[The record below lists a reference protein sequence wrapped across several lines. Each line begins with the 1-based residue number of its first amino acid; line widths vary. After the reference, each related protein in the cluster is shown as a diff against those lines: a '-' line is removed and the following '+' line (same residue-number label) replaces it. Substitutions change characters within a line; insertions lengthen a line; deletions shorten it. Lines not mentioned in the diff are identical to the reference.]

1 MLSSAEF
8 FKDETLQGIS
18 RSIKQLH
25 QMQAEAEAQK
35 LENFGITKQNPHF
48 KSLLH
53 HIDMGLSLGLNEPK
67 HGYWPLV
74 KKVCHKSTIQMVQ
87 SHHEAADE
95 IKRGHIWLYLTF
107 MESSLPSYI
116 KLLRTNEK
124 SLRTFYRKYAL
135 LRDTERCMIFEQLL
149 VGLEMVIFVLDFNS
163 PLSSF
168 SREPLFKPHE
178 FYAAK
183 RNSKGTE
190 QSSAV
195 PVGAQPLQVSSGTQ
209 TPPDVTISDE
219 TDSVNARSTPDLLRQ
234 ATNAQH
240 SGSSAVHAHRNPYDD
255 DIVTHL
261 RSRKRGDSAKR
272 KPKVRLESE
281 DSVSGTFSNELEDD
295 NYIPEFQDSF
305 PIKVIVPDK
314 PREFSSNGNN
324 GEFLDEVED
333 EDVYEKFLLG
343 LDIQTENKEENDKH
357 AYRITYVSNEDF
369 DDNVD
374 HLRQSRNKERSLSL
388 DSFDRFCRSGST
400 NKDDR
405 DKSRGAYDEDDED
418 DDEFVRRELDRPSPP
433 ADAVTD
439 DSFHTA
445 RSLELSSDAIGTS
458 PMSEQ
463 LPKDS
468 VDKVL
473 TARYDT
479 TAGILLP
486 TLPRRPNFA
495 DSCGMYRDLSIDK
508 NVLVLLSLEIFEKS
522 TEAFRKIFQVYVGY
536 LFGIRKQL
544 TLLITNINI
553 YLLTPTEAKDS
564 GFSKELS
571 IPIDSVN
578 RIQSGVN
585 MQDVLITHDEG
596 KLQLWTGN
604 EIITKNIIL
613 ALSSSLT
620 AQNARTVSVEQMKV
634 DFHRNLDLKIKDWLL
649 YIENVEESELLHFA
663 LVDFHSISSQ
673 TADVKVL
680 KSGLLQR
687 KTSYL
692 GVVPHWEASIF
703 GLRGPSLYE
712 YYSKGNH
719 ELKQVFD
726 LRNKCGGCV
735 RTKPSEKVHGFKVL
749 STDGSTPLL
758 ELAASSEEDAND
770 WIVNICQVVADSKHG
785 LDSQVRPFI
794 EGVAP
799 RALALS
805 ATKLYIFIENSRT
818 KRLQLI
824 DSCTIQDIPQ
834 ICVDNEDRSFCAV
847 QIDDSID
854 SYVETSKR
862 TWVLKF
868 HSEYELGKFEQKIF
882 AVWHTLYQVPLQ
894 FVLLADN
901 DFKRS
906 ISVCLATAKHS
917 TVSSIDDSAASVAA
931 LAEF

>member
-1 MLSSAEF
+1 MADDPRVLSPELHNTDDMDSKPADSSYAEF
-8 FKDETLQGIS
+8 QTDVT
-18 RSIKQLH
+18 
-25 QMQAEAEAQK
+25 
-35 LENFGITKQNPHF
+35 
-48 KSLLH
+48 
-53 HIDMGLSLGLNEPK
+53 
-67 HGYWPLV
+67 
-74 KKVCHKSTIQMVQ
+74 
-87 SHHEAADE
+87 
-95 IKRGHIWLYLTF
+95 
-107 MESSLPSYI
+107 LPS
-116 KLLRTNEK
+116 
-124 SLRTFYRKYAL
+124 
-135 LRDTERCMIFEQLL
+135 
-149 VGLEMVIFVLDFNS
+149 
-163 PLSSF
+163 
-168 SREPLFKPHE
+168 
-178 FYAAK
+178 
-183 RNSKGTE
+183 
-190 QSSAV
+190 
-195 PVGAQPLQVSSGTQ
+195 
-209 TPPDVTISDE
+209 
-219 TDSVNARSTPDLLRQ
+219 SVN
-234 ATNAQH
+234 
-240 SGSSAVHAHRNPYDD
+240 
-255 DIVTHL
+255 
-261 RSRKRGDSAKR
+261 
-272 KPKVRLESE
+272 SE
-281 DSVSGTFSNELEDD
+281 D
-295 NYIPEFQDSF
+295 
-305 PIKVIVPDK
+305 
-314 PREFSSNGNN
+314 
-324 GEFLDEVED
+324 
-333 EDVYEKFLLG
+333 
-343 LDIQTENKEENDKH
+343 

-479 TAGILLP
+479 TA
-486 TLPRRPNFA
+486 
-495 DSCGMYRDLSIDK
+495 
-508 NVLVLLSLEIFEKS
+508 
-522 TEAFRKIFQVYVGY
+522 
-536 LFGIRKQL
+536 
-544 TLLITNINI
+544 
-553 YLLTPTEAKDS
+553 EAKDS

-673 TADVKVL
+673 TADVKEAHL
-680 KSGLLQR
+680 C
-687 KTSYL
+687 TSIT
-692 GVVPHWEASIF
+692 P
-703 GLRGPSLYE
+703 
-712 YYSKGNH
+712 
-719 ELKQVFD
+719 
-726 LRNKCGGCV
+726 RNKCGGCV

-805 ATKLYIFIENSRT
+805 ATKQTTPGLQPLNSFEDARLDANRRLFCTDRVKLYIFIENSRT